1 MNSLSF
7 KHFFVSLALLF
18 TVAPLFAASP
28 EFGKAT
34 YYNDKYHGKKTASGE
49 LYDRDKYTC
58 AHRKLKFG
66 TIVRVTRIDNQLSV
80 EARVNDRGPYSEG
93 FVIDLSYVAA
103 EQIGLVKSG
112 SANVKVEVVEPDVT
126 PSPATLKEIP
136 AKPSGVSSGT
146 TGQVEFVKPIPAST
160 QSNGVTMKPEL
171 VKGATST
178 AGKKGVSSS
187 DVAVKP
193 LPEVEKATVEP
204 AVYRTTLKKVAD
216 KGFAV
221 QLSSLT
227 SGDVALSEAAKLDP
241 SWSDRTLIKTAV
253 DSKTGGVQYKLMLG
267 PFETKSDAEIQ
278 RKAAVK
284 KGHKKCFIVN
294 LEQ

>member
-7 KHFFVSLALLF
+7 KHFLVSFTLLF
-18 TVAPLFAASP
+18 TMAPLFGASP

-34 YYNDKYHGKKTASGE
+34 YYNNKYHGKKTASGE

-58 AHRKLKFG
+58 AHKTLKFG

-93 FVIDLSYVAA
+93 FVIDLSYIAA

-112 SANVKVEVVEPDVT
+112 RANVKVEVVESEVA
-126 PSPATLKEIP
+126 PSPATLKDIP
-136 AKPSGVSSGT
+136 TKPSGVSSGT

-160 QSNGVTMKPEL
+160 QSNGLTMKPEL
-171 VKGATST
+171 VKGTST
-178 AGKKGVSSS
+178 TTKKGASST

-193 LPEVEKATVEP
+193 APEVEKATVEP

-227 SGDVALSEAAKLDP
+227 SGDVALSEAAKLDA

-253 DSKTGGVQYKLMLG
+253 DSKTGGVQYKLLLG
-267 PFETKSDAEIQ
+267 PFETRDRKS
-278 RKAAVK
+278 V
-284 KGHKKCFIVN
+284 V
-294 LEQ
+294 